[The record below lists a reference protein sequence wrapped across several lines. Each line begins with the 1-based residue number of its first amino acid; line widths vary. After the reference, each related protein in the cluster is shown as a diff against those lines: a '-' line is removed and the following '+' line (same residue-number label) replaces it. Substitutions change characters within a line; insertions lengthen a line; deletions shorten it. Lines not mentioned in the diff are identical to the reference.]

1 MQIWNSFPFIKHFSK
16 VFFRNLHFTNLASSL
31 RSGNIY
37 LQWSQQRWHTTPRTI
52 PWPLMPWLS
61 LALTLIILE
70 SVLSTVLSGD
80 RLPTLFSSCFAL
92 SVNNNMLMRKRKW
105 RKSINK
111 CFPHSTC
118 TANWVSYIKVTKG
131 GIHSAKLQRKVC
143 KLTISRIF
151 VWNQLVAT
159 AKESF
164 ERLFEVGIEGDVD
177 DRVDHGMR
185 VGEHVN
191 PKLILFQPEWK
202 L

>member
-1 MQIWNSFPFIKHFSK
+1 MHHWYSFSLIFN
-16 VFFRNLHFTNLASSL
+16 NLHFKDLHHTSL
-31 RSGNIY
+31 FFEIRLHLPPVKSTAMT
-37 LQWSQQRWHTTPRTI
+37 HTTPRTI

-131 GIHSAKLQRKVC
+131 GIHSVKLQRFVC
-143 KLTISRIF
+143 KLTISGIF

-164 ERLFEVGIEGDVD
+164 ERLFKVGIEGDVD
-177 DRVDHGMR
+177 DRVDHGMG
-185 VGEHVN
+185 VGEHVD
-191 PKLILFQPEWK
+191 PKLILF
-202 L
+202 